1 MGILVWLIVVNIAV
15 FVHELAHYLAARVQ
29 GVHVRAFSIGMGP
42 ILARRTWRGTEWRL
56 SALPIGG
63 YVDIEGLAPT
73 EMDDKG
79 KPIPP
84 STGMARLGFWGKFAI
99 LFAGPLS
106 NIILAIVIVAFALG
120 GQGRAIVGDE
130 LKFAVVQPNSA
141 AQNAGFKAND
151 SMLEI
156 NGANV
161 LETALKR
168 LENVA
173 PSNTDEARAALLTE
187 ASKLVRENLLTNGER
202 TYTVQRAGERLELPF
217 DWSPKTFGDAP
228 RPKFGVSIQPE
239 INYVPMAPLE
249 AVSES
254 TTTLIGGIPATL
266 QAIVGGIFNTFTLQR
281 DPNVAGPV
289 GAVDAAGQ
297 VAQQGFFQILFFAGI
312 INLSLGVFNL
322 LPIPG
327 LDGGRIVLNAVVALR
342 RKPFAPGQE
351 ETINFAG
358 FMFVILFI
366 VLVTVQ
372 DFGRLAR

>member
-15 FVHELAHYLAARVQ
+15 FVHELAHYLAARAQ

-42 ILARRTWRGTEWRL
+42 ILARKSWRGTEWRL

-73 EMDDKG
+73 EMDGNG

-84 STGMARLGFWGKFAI
+84 TTGMARLSFWGKFAV

-106 NIILAIVIVAFALG
+106 NIVLAIVIVAFALG
-120 GQGRAIVGDE
+120 GQGRAVVGDE

-141 AQNAGFKAND
+141 AQKAGFKADD

-161 LETALKR
+161 LERALKR
-168 LENVA
+168 LGNAA

-239 INYVPMAPLE
+239 INYEPMAALE

-327 LDGGRIVLNAVVALR
+327 LDGGRILLNAVVALR